1 MEIYACP
8 NCGSRQIYQGTL
20 GDGVLTGYTT
30 KDVCRNCGY
39 QGMPIIFDSEKEYDK
54 FLKSKSLKKT
64 VEKETKKEEIKPLKH
79 ERPFGVTIL
88 ACIMVFEA
96 IFTIFLYYKLGG
108 LYISIWLWIYYMI
121 VFIISAII
129 LPYGLIKGKGWAWTV
144 GGMLFAFSVPI
155 GLIFL
160 YYLTRPHVKV
170 YFGKI

>member
-64 VEKETKKEEIKPLKH
+64 FEKEAKKVDIKPLKQ
-79 ERPFGVTIL
+79 ERPLGVTIL
-88 ACIMVFEA
+88 AFIMVFEA

-108 LYISIWLWIYYMI
+108 LNISIWLWIYYMI

-170 YFGKI
+170 YFNKV